1 MLPEAW
7 LRKGLQQA
15 DQHRE
20 PSSEV
25 AAHTLCDAH
34 PQLQS
39 LAEHN
44 LCSCRMDPLLGLFVL
59 DKLSGSHV
67 EACLWV
73 HACRTGVPR

>member
-34 PQLQS
+34 SQLQS
-39 LAEHN
+39 
-44 LCSCRMDPLLGLFVL
+44 
-59 DKLSGSHV
+59 
-67 EACLWV
+67 
-73 HACRTGVPR
+73 